1 MRNAGCVGVGWDSL
15 GNGWVWGG
23 NGAVRV
29 GKVEGGGI
37 VLRNVDGEVMKDSEK
52 LEKPP
57 EEVGESLFRGFWV
70 LEPPGTRP
78 GRNSS
83 RKLSDGPAV

>member
-1 MRNAGCVGVGWDSL
+1 M
-15 GNGWVWGG
+15 
-23 NGAVRV
+23 

-57 EEVGESLFRGFWV
+57 EEVGEKPFPGVLGFA
-70 LEPPGTRP
+70 GGGNRP
-78 GRNSS
+78 GRNS
-83 RKLSDGPAV
+83 RRTWRDGFGGLITV

>member
-1 MRNAGCVGVGWDSL
+1 M
-15 GNGWVWGG
+15 
-23 NGAVRV
+23 

-70 LEPPGTRP
+70 LLAAETVLEGTAE
-78 GRNSS
+78 GRGETAS
-83 RKLSDGPAV
+83 AA